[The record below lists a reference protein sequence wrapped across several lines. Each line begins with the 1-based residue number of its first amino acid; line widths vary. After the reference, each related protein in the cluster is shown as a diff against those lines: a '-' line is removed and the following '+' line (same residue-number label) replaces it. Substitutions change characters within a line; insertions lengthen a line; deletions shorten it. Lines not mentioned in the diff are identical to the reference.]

1 MQSGVKNLNQNFYIQ
16 EVVRG
21 ITDCNGIPTNNYLVH
36 KRRLNHLAKLTI
48 FGQFG

>member
-16 EVVRG
+16 EVVCG
-21 ITDCNGIPTNNYLVH
+21 INDCNGIPTDNYLVH
-36 KRRLNHLAKLTI
+36 KQRLNHLAKLTI